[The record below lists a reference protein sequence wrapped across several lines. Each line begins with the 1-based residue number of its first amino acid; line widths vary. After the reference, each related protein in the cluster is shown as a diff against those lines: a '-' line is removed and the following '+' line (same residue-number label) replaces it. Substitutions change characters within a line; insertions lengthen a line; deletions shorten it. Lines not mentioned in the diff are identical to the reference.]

1 MSLRSGAILISAGVA
16 IAASGLLLAPAR
28 SSAPWLEVSSSESL
42 VRADVEPNSDLQWR
56 IPLSTQHPGLLN
68 LSVVAKS
75 CSCFHASVEPVA
87 LRRGEAAE
95 LTIKTIA
102 PDWGS
107 RSGQVLVRSE
117 SGGVTQDQLIEFS
130 ATVRRQYG
138 LRVAP
143 SSVSVSGGGGPPK
156 DLLIDLLLREST
168 PSLLREPSLSATA
181 TDGSGA
187 DIPVTHREEPWR
199 RIGDDA
205 VTTSATI
212 SLPTLPTVS
221 RYPVLV
227 RLVVAGREC
236 GLEVR
241 RDSP

>member
-1 MSLRSGAILISAGVA
+1 MPVRSGVILISAGVA
-16 IAASGLLLAPAR
+16 IAASGLLLAPAK
-28 SSAPWLEVSSSESL
+28 SSVAWLEVSSSASL
-42 VRADVEPNSDLQWR
+42 ERADVEPNSDLQWR
-56 IPLSTQHPGLLN
+56 IPLRTEHPGLLN

-75 CSCFHASVEPVA
+75 CSCFHTSVAPTA
-87 LRRGEAAE
+87 LRQGEAAE

-102 PDWGS
+102 PNWGS
-107 RSGQVLVRSE
+107 RSGQVLIRSE
-117 SGGVTQDQLIEFS
+117 SGGVAQNLLIEFS
-130 ATVRRQYG
+130 ATVKRQYG

-143 SSVSVSGGGGPPK
+143 SHVSVSGGGGPSS
-156 DLLIDLLLREST
+156 DLLVDLLLREST

-181 TDGSGA
+181 TDASGA
-187 DIPVTHREEPWR
+187 EVPVTYRREPWR
-199 RIGDDA
+199 GVGDDA
-205 VTTSATI
+205 LTTSATI

-221 RYPVLV
+221 SYPVFV